1 MLVTPVLL
9 PLMTAFGV
17 DPIHFG
23 IVLICCCAIG
33 FATPP
38 LGENM
43 FVASGI
49 SNESL
54 EAISVK
60 ALPLVAINIVA
71 VIIIVIFPQLSLWLP
86 ALVE

>member
-1 MLVTPVLL
+1 
-9 PLMTAFGV
+9 
-17 DPIHFG
+17 
-23 IVLICCCAIG
+23 
-33 FATPP
+33 
-38 LGENM
+38 M